1 MYLSGS
7 CDYLKQ
13 GRFMS
18 KQVKPTPVYRMK
30 VVPHRPVR
38 SIILRLLIILLVL
51 ALIAAMRYY
60 TVYEER
66 KTLLSPEQTQVLR
79 QQVSDLTDENQALQ
93 EQLTHYQVSAD
104 VDHQATESIRKQVLQ
119 QEQQIGAL
127 ERSVAVYRMMLSKDY
142 RNPKGVSYGTF
153 VVTPTTE
160 PNKFHLK
167 LAIQKL
173 SESEGDFE
181 GELRWIIVGREKDKE
196 KKYSLHELVPTQENE
211 PALTEIIPLS
221 FKIFQNID
229 ADVVLPQDFQP
240 VRIELQ
246 VTSPRRDSTRVDG
259 QLEWPK
265 NETPVTTPN
274 A

>member
-1 MYLSGS
+1 
-7 CDYLKQ
+7 
-13 GRFMS
+13 MS

-38 SIILRLLIILLVL
+38 SIIIWLLLIAVVVASL
-51 ALIAAMRYY
+51 AAVRYFTIY
-60 TVYEER
+60 QER
-66 KTLLSPEQTQVLR
+66 QTLLSPEQTTELR
-79 QQVSDLTDENQALQ
+79 QQLATLTQDNQTLQ

-104 VDHQATESIRKQVLQ
+104 VDHQAAESVRKQVLD
-119 QEQQIGAL
+119 QEQKIAAL

-142 RNPKGVSYGTF
+142 RNPKGVTYGTF
-153 VVTPTTE
+153 TVTPNE
-160 PNKFHLK
+160 EAYSFHLK

-173 SESEGDFE
+173 SEDDKDFE
-181 GELRWIIVGREKDKE
+181 GELRWVIVGKENDKE
-196 KKYSLHELVPTQENE
+196 KKYSLHQLVPTRENE

-229 ADVVLPQDFQP
+229 ADVVLPQGFDP
-240 VRIELQ
+240 IRIELQ

-265 NETPVTTPN
+265 IEAPVTTPN
-274 A
+274 P